1 MKKKKQYTKP
11 EMQTISYENE
21 APLLAG
27 SGEDNPY
34 WTPPEDKE
42 GCATPWWCP

>member
-1 MKKKKQYTKP
+1 MKKKEYTKP

-34 WTPPEDKE
+34 WTPPEKRKVAKPR
-42 GCATPWWCP
+42 GGVRN

>member
-1 MKKKKQYTKP
+1 MKKKEYTKP

-27 SGEDNPY
+27 SGDPY

-42 GCATPWWCP
+42 GCETPWWCP

>member
-1 MKKKKQYTKP
+1 MKKKEYTKP

-27 SGEDNPY
+27 SGDQY

-42 GCATPWWCP
+42 GCETPWWCQ